1 VQAARS
7 KRSVY
12 LVRAMRRGS
21 QWTMVERAAQANFYF
36 PSAMRFFN
44 AAIGKSQTAAKVSC

>member
-21 QWTMVERAAQANFYF
+21 QWTMVERAAQANFYS

-44 AAIGKSQTAAKVSC
+44 AAIGKSQTAAKVSS